1 MAAWRVGRSDL
12 ARETLLTLGLV
23 GLVGVI
29 ALGVSGLGR
38 GGHTHDDGH
47 ASMTGMNMALRK
59 PHSDGLSATEKGFR
73 LVADAVPHHTGAGQP
88 LEFRVLGPERTAVT
102 DFEINATKRLHVFV
116 VRDDMSHFQ
125 HVHPTVS
132 DGAWRAIVDI
142 PDGGTYRMYAEF
154 VPPGGTN
161 VMHPIVLG
169 RTFIVPGD
177 TTYIPMPEPAA
188 SAQVGEFTVTRV
200 EGAAPVARRDLN
212 SLTFAI
218 TDPDGEAVELE
229 PYLGSYAHV
238 SAFNAL
244 SLSVT
249 HLHPT
254 QLADPDAAPPDEL
267 TVRARFAERG
277 EHRMFLEFQVDGA
290 VYTAPF
296 TLFVD

>member
-1 MAAWRVGRSDL
+1 VAAWRVGRSDL

-23 GLVGVI
+23 GLIGVI
-29 ALGVSGLGR
+29 ALGVSGLGQ
-38 GGHTHDDGH
+38 GSHTHDSGH
-47 ASMTGMNMALRK
+47 ASMAGMNMSLRQ
-59 PHSDGLSATEKGFR
+59 PHSDGLSAVERGYR
-73 LVADAVPHHTGAGQP
+73 LVADAVPHHPGRGQP
-88 LEFRVLGPERTAVT
+88 VEFRVLGPEGTAVT
-102 DFEINATKRLHVFV
+102 DFEINATKRLHFFL

-132 DGAWRAIVDI
+132 DGVWRVVVDI
-142 PDGGTYRMYAEF
+142 PDGGTYRMYTEF
-154 VPPGGTN
+154 VPPGSTN

-188 SAQVGEFTVTRV
+188 SVQVGDFTVTRP
-200 EGAAPVARRDLN
+200 EGSEAVARRVP
-212 SLTFAI
+212 STLTFAI
-218 TDPDGEAVELE
+218 TDADGDPVELE
-229 PYLGSYAHV
+229 PYLGSYAHI

-254 QLADPDAAPPDEL
+254 QLADPGSPPPDEL
-267 TVRARFAERG
+267 TIRAAFAERG
-277 EHRMFLEFQVDGA
+277 EHRMFLEFQVDGE